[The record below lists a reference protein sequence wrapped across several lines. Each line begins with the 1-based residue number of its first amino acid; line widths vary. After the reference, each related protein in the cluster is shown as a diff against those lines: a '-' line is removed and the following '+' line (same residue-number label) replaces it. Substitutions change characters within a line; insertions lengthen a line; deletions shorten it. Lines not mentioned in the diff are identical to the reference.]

1 MNQRSFTPEEK
12 KAAIKLMRRE
22 VWVDKL
28 RLLAIFM
35 VVCCHCCDPFT
46 FNPDPAVSN
55 NPAFGFWGGYLSGLF
70 ASMCSLV
77 CMHDRVA
84 SAAG

>member
-55 NPAFGFWGGYLSGLF
+55 NPAFGFWGAIYQ
-70 ASMCSLV
+70 ARER
-77 CMHDRVA
+77 D
-84 SAAG
+84 